1 MIRSY
6 FHRSVARLEKSYGYD
21 ATYLH
26 EVIDISPRAFFKFGL
41 FQIMSYHRDGAPR
54 DAYCAARI
62 AATLSEDC
70 GPCAQLTVDMALEAG
85 VDPKRIRALLRGDL
99 EQAGPDAEL
108 GFRYG
113 IAVSQNT
120 LDAPA
125 LSAEVERRYGKRA
138 LVSMAYAVA
147 CSRVYPALKRGLG
160 HGAACSK
167 IEVSDETIVLKK
179 AA

>member
-1 MIRSY
+1 VIRSY